1 MKAGALEN
9 HLDVDVL
16 WSHLWTRIEE
26 QFMRKELL
34 HGAIPENYLRKGILL
49 KKKYSYD
56 KRLLVNTDL
65 VLWLKDVLL
74 LNLDLGISLLGSS
87 LGCIRF

>member
-34 HGAIPENYLRKGILL
+34 HGVIPENYLRKGILL
-49 KKKYSYD
+49 KKYSYD

-74 LNLDLGISLLGSS
+74 LNLDLGISLIGSS

>member
-26 QFMRKELL
+26 QFEQFMRKELL
-34 HGAIPENYLRKGILL
+34 HGVIPGNYLRKGILL
-49 KKKYSYD
+49 KKI
-56 KRLLVNTDL
+56 LV
-65 VLWLKDVLL
+65 WQKAF
-74 LNLDLGISLLGSS
+74 S
-87 LGCIRF
+87 